1 MKIAKT
7 AKHGSGSVMLTA
19 LLFAIALSIVVSAA
33 STLVISGNRNVRRI
47 ALLKQAHYMAE
58 MGIEEILSN
67 PFALRDTLLYDTL
80 YGTYTYTIQSSVE
93 LESGKRGTYQTTMKR
108 MKRTD
113 DTVDT
118 KQYVEIESKG
128 EIKNQNGALLAT
140 KTIRCEFQIKSGSF
154 YDILLKNAISTSQN
168 LNSGKVYIYID
179 KDENGNPV
187 ASSADIYSDAEITNI
202 AGTVPGSVIAQGR
215 VIVNNN
221 TTIAKDVIAK
231 GNIVL
236 NNNAQVGEKVIS
248 AESYIDVNNNAV
260 VSGDIVAY
268 GADDKGYSVYLTKS
282 TVQDI
287 YTKLGSSQVETK
299 NSSYKSIGT
308 IPKLPEYPE
317 TYNVPRQSLPI
328 IDDTI
333 KAAWIAQAQSDGI
346 TFNGLNVNNNQTFT
360 IDGNAYINGDLVLN
374 NNSTLRVK
382 EGSIVYVTGKI
393 LIENNASVS
402 VVDSNGDQT
411 IARSSLITADSF
423 DIRNN
428 AIPNVLSLVALG
440 SSTSYLKN
448 NSVTTG
454 AILVPNGNLE
464 ISNNATIYGGIFAK
478 SIPKIGNNVEVYF
491 NPLNN
496 LGLPPTVTSSQALD
510 LLSWTE

>member
-1 MKIAKT
+1 MRGVFTMKIAKPV
-7 AKHGSGSVMLTA
+7 HHESGSVMLTV
-19 LLFAIALSIVVSAA
+19 LFFAIAVSIVGFAA
-33 STLVISGNRNVRRI
+33 STLVVSGNRNVHTI
-47 ALLKQAHYMAE
+47 STLKQAHYLAE

-67 PFALRDTLLYDTL
+67 PFALRDTLLYD
-80 YGTYTYTIQSSVE
+80 TYTYTIQSSVE

-108 MKRTD
+108 TD

-118 KQYVEIESKG
+118 KQYVEIKSKG

-140 KTIRCEFQIKSGSF
+140 KTIRCKFQIKSRSF

-179 KDENGNPV
+179 KDENDNPV
-187 ASSADIYSDAEITNI
+187 ASSADVYSDAEITNI

-236 NNNAQVGEKVIS
+236 NNNAQVGGKVIS

-268 GADDKGYSVYLTKS
+268 GADDKGYSVYLTNS

-287 YTKLGSSQVETK
+287 YTKLGSSQVKEK
-299 NSSYKSIGT
+299 NSRYKSIGT

-346 TFNGLNVNNNQTFT
+346 TFNGLNVNNDQTFT

-478 SIPKIGNNVEVYF
+478 SIPKIGNNAKIYF

-496 LGLPPTVTSSQALD
+496 LGLPHTVTSSQALD

>member
-7 AKHGSGSVMLTA
+7 AKHGSGSVMLTV
-19 LLFAIALSIVVSAA
+19 LLFAIALSIVVFAA

-47 ALLKQAHYMAE
+47 ALLKQAHYLAE
-58 MGIEEILSN
+58 MGIEEVLSN
-67 PFALRDTLLYDTL
+67 PFALRDALLYDTCTVSL
-80 YGTYTYTIQSSVE
+80 QSPVE
-93 LESGKRGTYQTTMKR
+93 LESGKRGTYQTT

-140 KTIRCEFQIKSGSF
+140 KTIRCKFQIKSGTF

-179 KDENGNPV
+179 QDEDGNPV
-187 ASSADIYSDAEITNI
+187 ASSADVYSDAEITNI

-236 NNNAQVGEKVIS
+236 NNKVKVGGKVIS
-248 AESYIDVNNNAV
+248 AESYIDVNNDAV

-268 GADDKGYSVYLTKS
+268 GTDDKGRSVYLTNS

-287 YTKLGSSQVETK
+287 YTKLGRSQVEEK
-299 NSSYKSIGT
+299 NSSYKDIKT
-308 IPKLPEYPE
+308 ISNSSYPE
-317 TYNVPRQSLPI
+317 AYEVPCQSLPV

-333 KAAWIAQAQSDGI
+333 KASWITQAQSDGI
-346 TFNGLNVNNNQTFT
+346 TFDGLSVGSNQTFT

-374 NNSTLRVK
+374 NNATLNMK

-402 VVDSNGDQT
+402 VVDSNGDQI

-428 AIPNVLSLVALG
+428 AIPNVISLVALG

>member
-19 LLFAIALSIVVSAA
+19 LLFAIALSIVVFAA

-93 LESGKRGTYQTTMKR
+93 LESGKRGTYQTTMSK
-108 MKRTD
+108 KPDNTI
-113 DTVDT
+113 
-118 KQYVEIESKG
+118 EIESKG
-128 EIKNQNGALLAT
+128 FVRNQNDALLAT
-140 KTIRCEFQIKSGSF
+140 KTIRCKFQIKSGSF

-168 LNSGKVYIYID
+168 LNSEKVYIYID

-187 ASSADIYSDAEITNI
+187 ASSADVYSDAEITNI

-215 VIVNNN
+215 VTVNNN

-236 NNNAQVGEKVIS
+236 NNNAQVGGKVIS

-268 GADDKGYSVYLTKS
+268 GADDKGYSVYLTNS

-287 YTKLGSSQVETK
+287 YTKLGSSQVKEN

-308 IPKLPEYPE
+308 IPNSGYPE

-393 LIENNASVS
+393 LIKNNASVS

-478 SIPKIGNNVEVYF
+478 SIPKIGNNAKIYF

-496 LGLPPTVTSSQALD
+496 LLSLPPTVTSSQALD

>member
-1 MKIAKT
+1 MRGVFTMKIAQPV
-7 AKHGSGSVMLTA
+7 HHESGSVMLTV
-19 LLFAIALSIVVSAA
+19 LFFAIAVSIVGFAA
-33 STLVISGNRNVRRI
+33 STLVVSGNRNVHTI
-47 ALLKQAHYMAE
+47 STLKQAHYLAE
-58 MGIEEILSN
+58 MGIEDVLSN
-67 PFALRDTLLYDTL
+67 PFVLRPFVLRDTLLY
-80 YGTYTYTIQSSVE
+80 GTYTVSLQSSVE
-93 LESGKRGTYQTTMKR
+93 LEGGKRGTYQTTMSK
-108 MKRTD
+108 KPDNTI
-113 DTVDT
+113 
-118 KQYVEIESKG
+118 KIESKG
-128 EIKNQNGALLAT
+128 FVRNQNDALLAT
-140 KTIRCEFQIKSGSF
+140 KTIRCEFQIKSGTF

-187 ASSADIYSDAEITNI
+187 ASSADVYSDAEITNI

-236 NNNAQVGEKVIS
+236 NNNAQVGGKVIS

-287 YTKLGSSQVETK
+287 YTKLGSSQVKEK

-308 IPKLPEYPE
+308 IPNSGYPE

-478 SIPKIGNNVEVYF
+478 SIPKIGNNAKIYF

-496 LGLPPTVTSSQALD
+496 RLSLPPTVTSSQALD
-510 LLSWTE
+510 LLSWAE

>member
-1 MKIAKT
+1 MRGVFTMKIAKPV
-7 AKHGSGSVMLTA
+7 HHESGSVMLTV
-19 LLFAIALSIVVSAA
+19 LFFAIAVSIVGFAA
-33 STLVISGNRNVRRI
+33 STLVVSGNRNVHTI
-47 ALLKQAHYMAE
+47 STLKQAHYLAE
-58 MGIEEILSN
+58 MGIEDVLSN
-67 PFALRDTLLYDTL
+67 PFVLRDTLLYD
-80 YGTYTYTIQSSVE
+80 TYTYTIQSSVE
-93 LESGKRGTYQTTMKR
+93 LESGKRGTYQTTMSK
-108 MKRTD
+108 KPDNTI
-113 DTVDT
+113 
-118 KQYVEIESKG
+118 KIESKG
-128 EIKNQNGALLAT
+128 FVRNQNDALLAT
-140 KTIRCEFQIKSGSF
+140 KTIRCEFQIKSGTF

-179 KDENGNPV
+179 KDENDNPV
-187 ASSADIYSDAEITNI
+187 ASSADVYSDAEITNI

-236 NNNAQVGEKVIS
+236 NNNAQVGGKVIS

-268 GADDKGYSVYLTKS
+268 GADDKGYSVYLTNS

-287 YTKLGSSQVETK
+287 YTKLGSSQVKEK
-299 NSSYKSIGT
+299 NSRYKSIGT

-346 TFNGLNVNNNQTFT
+346 TFNGLNVNNDQTFT

-374 NNSTLRVK
+374 DNSTLRVK

-478 SIPKIGNNVEVYF
+478 SIPKIGNNAKIYF

-496 LGLPPTVTSSQALD
+496 LGLPHTVTSSQALD